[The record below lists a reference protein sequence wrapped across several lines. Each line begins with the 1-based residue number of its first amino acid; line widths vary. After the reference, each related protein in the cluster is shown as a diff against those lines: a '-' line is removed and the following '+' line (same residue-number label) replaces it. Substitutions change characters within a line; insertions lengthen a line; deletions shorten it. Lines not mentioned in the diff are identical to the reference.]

1 MTLVLANLVDIACTV
16 NEVYWLWRFV
26 DLFFDRRKGSRS
38 RTGKAF
44 PDRGQRLLQGV
55 RILLPVAVTMLLN
68 QITLVSSYTTIAVLV
83 LCAIMAYIFRK
94 CSFINAVAVVGVYF
108 FALSVMGGIE
118 VSITGMLG
126 GELLIYRTTAEQGWV
141 RIIYQLICEPIWF
154 GFCYFFFSRLN
165 KLGKMKFVPNSL
177 AYISVLCWFGYVY
190 FFQEMLSNFN
200 VYLNI
205 AWYIFL
211 GIIIAVICFIYA
223 IVRGK
228 RMQEKMQ
235 TLDTQ
240 NKILEDKYTQ
250 FSNFYR
256 ANAKLYHDMNHHLDA
271 MYYMMEQNK
280 WEEAKNYIKSIK
292 KSVVPLAVKTRTG
305 IDMIDAI
312 LCGMEKKAEEKAI
325 SLSIE
330 TQIFQQDVSMEK
342 RELCALFGNL
352 LENAVEAAWSEIRV
366 LIKEHHGMLLV
377 QMQNDYQA
385 EPVRRNG
392 RFLTHKSDKLRH
404 GWGMR
409 SIEDVV
415 ARHSGSIDYK
425 TRDGWF
431 YVDIMISI

>member
-26 DLFFDRRKGSRS
+26 DLFFDRRKGFRS

-44 PDRGQRLLQGV
+44 PDRGQGLLQGV
-55 RILLPVAVTMLLN
+55 RILIPVAVTMLLN
-68 QITLVSSYTTIAVLV
+68 QITLVSSYTTIALLV
-83 LCAIMAYIFRK
+83 LCAIMACIFRK

-126 GELLIYRTTAEQGWV
+126 GEMLIYRTTAEQGWV
-141 RIIYQLICEPIWF
+141 RIIYQLICGPIWF
-154 GFCYFFFSRLN
+154 GFCYFFFSRLD
-165 KLGKMKFVPNSL
+165 KLGKMKFIPNSL

-228 RMQEKMQ
+228 RMQERMQ

-240 NKILEDKYTQ
+240 NRILEDKYTQ

-271 MYYMMEQNK
+271 MYYKGHIN
-280 WEEAKNYIKSIK
+280 
-292 KSVVPLAVKTRTG
+292 
-305 IDMIDAI
+305 
-312 LCGMEKKAEEKAI
+312 
-325 SLSIE
+325 
-330 TQIFQQDVSMEK
+330 
-342 RELCALFGNL
+342 
-352 LENAVEAAWSEIRV
+352 
-366 LIKEHHGMLLV
+366 
-377 QMQNDYQA
+377 
-385 EPVRRNG
+385 
-392 RFLTHKSDKLRH
+392 
-404 GWGMR
+404 
-409 SIEDVV
+409 
-415 ARHSGSIDYK
+415 
-425 TRDGWF
+425 
-431 YVDIMISI
+431 

>member
-26 DLFFDRRKGSRS
+26 DLFFDGRRGFRS
-38 RTGKAF
+38 RAGKAY
-44 PDRGQRLLQGV
+44 PDRVQRLLQGV
-55 RILLPVAVTMLLN
+55 RILIPVAVTMLLN

-83 LCAIMAYIFRK
+83 LCAIMACIFRK
-94 CSFINAVAVVGVYF
+94 CSFIKAVGVVGVYL

-126 GELLIYRTTAEQGWV
+126 GEILVYRTTAQQGWI
-141 RIIYQLICEPIWF
+141 RIIYQLICGPIWY
-154 GFCYFFFSRLN
+154 GFCHFIFPRLN
-165 KLGKMKFVPNSL
+165 KLGKMKFIPNSL
-177 AYISVLCWFGYVY
+177 AYISVLCWAGYVY

-211 GIIIAVICFIYA
+211 GMIIAVICFIYA

-228 RMQEKMQ
+228 RIREKMQ

-240 NKILEDKYTQ
+240 NRILEDKYSQ

-256 ANAKLYHDMNHHLDA
+256 ANAKLYHDMSHHLDA
-271 MYYMMEQNK
+271 MYYMMEQDK
-280 WEEAKNYIKSIK
+280 WEEAKSYIKSIK
-292 KSVVPLAVKTRTG
+292 KSVVPLDVKTRTG
-305 IDMIDAI
+305 IDMIDAV
-312 LCGMEKKAEEKAI
+312 LCGMERKAEEKAI

-330 TQIFQQDVSMEK
+330 TQIFQQDVGMEK
-342 RELCALFGNL
+342 REVCALFGNL
-352 LENAVEAAWSEIRV
+352 LENAVEAARREIRV

-385 EPVRRNG
+385 EPVRKNG

-415 ARHSGSIDYK
+415 ARHSGSIDYR